1 MEEGWGEVETMA
13 LWSKGLHIGYIIV
26 RIWKSFCWDCRNSLF
41 HIQSGGPC
49 GSSHYFYRAYM
60 GFTGEWQLQA
70 DKYIALQWNNVPYFD
85 VKQDS
90 ASKYLH
96 SHTVLIWWD
105 NLSFRFSNFI
115 AILCVWFQLPPQGR
129 RSPGPA
135 WRARTRIR
143 LTSGGKRRGF
153 ASPSAVWSS
162 PRASTGLCCVWLAST
177 RCVWP

>member
-1 MEEGWGEVETMA
+1 MGKLLLRLEKFIVSHTVWWSLWFFA
-13 LWSKGLHIGYIIV
+13 LFL
-26 RIWKSFCWDCRNSLF
+26 
-41 HIQSGGPC
+41 PC
-49 GSSHYFYRAYM
+49 LYRL

-70 DKYIALQWNNVPYFD
+70 DMYIALQWNNVPYFD
-85 VKQDS
+85 VKQGS

-129 RSPGPA
+129 RLPGPA
-135 WRARTRIR
+135 WRARTRTR

-153 ASPSAVWSS
+153 ASPFAVWSS
-162 PRASTGLCCVWLAST
+162 PRAFTGLCCVWLAST